1 MSGIFKKFKRDDIQ
15 LTPYEAHKTY
25 LIYFNDKTGSYYE
38 RNYEQSVIK
47 DHTYTSSATMWIG
60 NVSLS
65 AFVYDAAYDATN
77 FIGDEIGRYSE
88 VINPSTHLRTTNG
101 FYQRSIFSSIEKM
114 YYTNPDNSPWTLH
127 NTDQARESRNLE
139 STAQVLSIPQ
149 RMFGDAIEKK
159 SLHISHSVGSGVSIK
174 DDGFG
179 NLYDADITQY
189 NLIPN
194 RVLYLNFA
202 GLHKEDGKVISAHS
216 KNEMQLL
223 TGAFSASHNVNF
235 FERSRY
241 DNFVEAYNIRPK
253 KDSVE
258 GSVVTFTGLQDN
270 SNTAAASASRQDITQ
285 LEAMRIMDNTQFNW
299 RDEDDWSIYL
309 RVSCSLEQPAS
320 GSTIAPPDGYYRSS
334 NSTTYEMTTI
344 LSKMDTLKTPRFP
357 FQIGYAYNE
366 GGNAGYTFTKNKI
379 IFKFSD
385 GTTTKQSATTTTL
398 PAGYN
403 DILIRK
409 TGAIY
414 TLGLNSI
421 ASGFSTVGGTGMGR
435 TSNEGDITAGL
446 KAIWLGRNK
455 LKSAARFEETTTGAE
470 EFFGNFK
477 GGISDIQLFD
487 KHLTDDEATFLLET
501 NNSGVIGN
509 VFYKHGLATITDLAS
524 KYENAIAN
532 CTMSFNN
539 THTIFENEYACHI
552 KEKEF
557 GFTMNSSL
565 IDDTKFGTVKHFVT
579 RSEWSPYITSIG
591 LYDDHMRLLAIGK
604 LSQPLRKSN
613 DYDTSFIVKFDS

>member
-25 LIYFNDKTGSYYE
+25 LIYFDDKTGSYYE

-114 YYTNPDNSPWTLH
+114 YYTNPDNSAWTLH

-159 SLHISHSVGSGVSIK
+159 SLHIHHAVGGGVSIK

-270 SNTAAASASRQDITQ
+270 TNTAAASASRQDITQ

-309 RVSCSLEQPAS
+309 RVSCSLEQPSS
-320 GSTIAPPDGYYRSS
+320 GSTIAPNDGYLQSS
-334 NSTTYEMTTI
+334 TLPHKHSSTI
-344 LSKMDTLKTPRFP
+344 LSKFDTLKTPRYP
-357 FQIGYAYNE
+357 FYISYGTENYS
-366 GGNAGYTFTKNKI
+366 TNKI
-379 IFKFSD
+379 VFKCSD
-385 GTTTKQSATTTTL
+385 GTTTKQALSSAL

-409 TGAIY
+409 TGTTY

-421 ASGFSTVGGTGMGR
+421 ATGFSVFSGAGMGK
-435 TSNEGDITAGL
+435 TSNDGDITAGL
-446 KAIWLGRNK
+446 KAVWLGRNK

-487 KHLTDDEATFLLET
+487 KHLTDDEATFLLAT

-509 VFYKHGLATITDLAS
+509 VFYKHGLATITDLDA
-524 KYENAIAN
+524 KYANAIAN